1 MRSLKKILFLV
12 LFTASFTG
20 NAQFTNFR
28 HDYSQTLVMKLVMSV
43 PDGEGG
49 SKVFNTFESALEII
63 KTTNHLSLGIPKI
76 IYLVGWQYNGHDDKY
91 PAFFEVNKYLK
102 RSQDI
107 SARESLLWL
116 MREAKKYNTIVSLHI
131 NMTDAYEDSPLW
143 EEYVEKDMISK
154 TASGKLMVIGRYNNR
169 KAYQINYR
177 NEWEN
182 GYAQM
187 RIDKL
192 LRLLPLLKEAGTI
205 HLDAWIVRESKGHY
219 ESAVTE
225 AKYQKKILEY
235 WNQKGIDVTSEWVM
249 DYMIGKVPFAW
260 HFNHMKQSDYLKIPA
275 KIYTGS
281 GLNPDVR
288 NTDFGLGFLFGK
300 SMYGETVF
308 PSLLKEDK
316 DEEWIRKFNKDFYLN
331 VLQYNYLNRSERLKI
346 EGEGNN
352 RTAYFSGDVKTSLKD
367 STVVK
372 GNYVLRKKGIVV
384 FPVLWKQEKN
394 LAVYSQKELLESIEL
409 PPYWNDVKKVSIYR
423 VTAEGNKLLKNTA
436 VKGNRISF
444 RFRSATPYLIRPKIY
459 K

>member
-1 MRSLKKILFLV
+1 
-12 LFTASFTG
+12 
-20 NAQFTNFR
+20 
-28 HDYSQTLVMKLVMSV
+28 
-43 PDGEGG
+43 
-49 SKVFNTFESALEII
+49 
-63 KTTNHLSLGIPKI
+63 
-76 IYLVGWQYNGHDDKY
+76 
-91 PAFFEVNKYLK
+91 
-102 RSQDI
+102 
-107 SARESLLWL
+107 
-116 MREAKKYNTIVSLHI
+116 
-131 NMTDAYEDSPLW
+131 
-143 EEYVEKDMISK
+143 
-154 TASGKLMVIGRYNNR
+154 
-169 KAYQINYR
+169 
-177 NEWEN
+177 
-182 GYAQM
+182 
-187 RIDKL
+187 
-192 LRLLPLLKEAGTI
+192 
-205 HLDAWIVRESKGHY
+205 
-219 ESAVTE
+219 
-225 AKYQKKILEY
+225 
-235 WNQKGIDVTSEWVM
+235 M

-346 EGEGNN
+346 EVEGDN

-372 GNYVLRKKGIVV
+372 DNYVLRKKGIVV

-409 PPYWNDVKKVSIYR
+409 PPCWNDVKKVSIYR